1 MQNSNTLTF
10 LSLETSLQKLS
21 YLLCYAFNNRSFTFF
36 FSSSFFSCIGY
47 FMWSNKLQISS
58 VQPKASVLFYNCI
71 FVQMICNF
79 YVFKKCSLNLT
90 PPMIHPLCGCMNYV
104 LIGIS
109 VITLISLC
117 CIGIIEP
124 NF

>member
-90 PPMIHPLCGCMNYV
+90 PPYDTSFMWMYELCSHWNQCNY
-104 LIGIS
+104 I
-109 VITLISLC
+109 
-117 CIGIIEP
+117 
-124 NF
+124 NFPMLHRYN